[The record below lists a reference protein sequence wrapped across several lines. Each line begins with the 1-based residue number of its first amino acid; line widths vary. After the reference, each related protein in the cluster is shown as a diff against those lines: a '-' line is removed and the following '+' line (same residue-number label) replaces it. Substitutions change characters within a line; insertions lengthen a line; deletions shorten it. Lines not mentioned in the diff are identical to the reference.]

1 MKPRL
6 AIAMILAVLCT
17 VAGAIPARAQ
27 NLATISGKVTDK
39 DQPLVGFQVI
49 YKSVTNGRVIKVKT
63 NQKGEFFSFGVPI
76 DTYNIT
82 VLDTSGKEIYTH
94 PNLPVGIGGDEV
106 NNVLTI
112 DLTNGTTA
120 KTPSGATVGQAGGSK
135 TEQFAGDGGVTAKGS
150 SKTAEGPKVSKEEV
164 ERIKAEN
171 AKANSINPLIN
182 QATAAMNAKKWED
195 AEPVLKQM
203 VALDA
208 TRWQFFQALGDTE
221 SNLNKYD
228 EAVDNY
234 GKGIEIAQGIISG
247 TTPAN
252 PKNPDTDP
260 VKAKTGIG
268 QMLTAQGNAYLKLKK
283 NPEAI
288 AAYTKAAEISPT
300 PAVAYFNL
308 CATQY
313 NTGNTEGALAA
324 CDKAIAADPT
334 KADAYFI
341 KGSLMMGAGKMDAQ
355 GKYIP
360 PDGTAEAL
368 NKYLELAPDG
378 AHAKDVKDMLQAIG
392 AKIETSYGTQ
402 KKKKP

>member
-1 MKPRL
+1 MEK
-6 AIAMILAVLCT
+6 A
-17 VAGAIPARAQ
+17 
-27 NLATISGKVTDK
+27 
-39 DQPLVGFQVI
+39 
-49 YKSVTNGRVIKVKT
+49 
-63 NQKGEFFSFGVPI
+63 
-76 DTYNIT
+76 
-82 VLDTSGKEIYTH
+82 KE
-94 PNLPVGIGGDEV
+94 
-106 NNVLTI
+106 
-112 DLTNGTTA
+112 
-120 KTPSGATVGQAGGSK
+120 Q
-135 TEQFAGDGGVTAKGS
+135 
-150 SKTAEGPKVSKEEV
+150 
-164 ERIKAEN
+164 N
-171 AKANSINPLIN
+171 AKANNINPLIA
-182 QATAAMNAKKWED
+182 QAQIALNAKNWEA

-203 VALDA
+203 IAIDG
-208 TRWQFFQALGDTE
+208 TRFQFYQALGD
-221 SNLNKYD
+221 SQAGLNKFD
-228 EAVDNY
+228 EAVDSY
-234 GKGIEIAQGIISG
+234 GKGIELAQGVVSG
-247 TTPAN
+247 TTPKD
-252 PKNPDTDP
+252 PKNPDSDP
-260 VKAKTGIG
+260 VKAKAALG

-283 NPEAI
+283 SPEAI
-288 AAYTKAAEISPT
+288 AAYTKAAEMSPN
-300 PAVAYFNL
+300 PGVAYFNI